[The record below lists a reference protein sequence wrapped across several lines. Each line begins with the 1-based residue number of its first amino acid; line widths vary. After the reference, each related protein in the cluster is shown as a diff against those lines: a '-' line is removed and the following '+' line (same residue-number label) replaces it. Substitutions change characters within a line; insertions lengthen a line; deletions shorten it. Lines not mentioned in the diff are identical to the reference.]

1 MARLGD
7 DAIPAIAAL
16 AQRALVDPPTLTD
29 LRRALTAAD
38 QPAVIRGDP
47 DRGVVATVTGPRG
60 GHVRFVAV
68 DPAHRGAGRGRELLA
83 AAEHDLRAAGATTV
97 TIGADAPHYLWAG
110 IDSRELAMVCLAERM
125 KYARVEINFNMDVDL
140 RHTPPD
146 PGGWRVAGPED
157 RDPIADWAARHWA
170 WWRVEMVRACDQ
182 GGLVLAEDA
191 HGIAAVCAHDVTRE
205 GLVGPV
211 AVRPD
216 LMGRGVGVAPLLGA
230 LHRMRATGRTHAEI
244 SWVGPVVPY
253 ARIGATIGSTLLVY
267 RKELT

>member
-16 AQRALVDPPTLTD
+16 GTRALVDPPTLTD

-38 QPAVIRGDP
+38 QPAVVRGDP
-47 DRGVVATVTGPRG
+47 DRGVVATVTGPG
-60 GHVRFVAV
+60 GGFVRFLAV
-68 DPAHRGAGRGRELLA
+68 DPTQRGLGLGRELLA

-125 KYARVEINFNMDVDL
+125 KYARVGVNVNMDVEL
-140 RHTPPD
+140 RHAPPD
-146 PGGWRVAGPED
+146 PGGWRVAEPED
-157 RDPIADWAARHWA
+157 RDAIADWAERHWA
-170 WWRVEMVRACDQ
+170 PWRVEMVRACDQ
-182 GGLVLAEDA
+182 GGLVLAEDHA
-191 HGIAAVCAHDVTRE
+191 GIAAVCAHDVTRE

-216 LMGRGVGVAPLLGA
+216 LMGRGVATAALLGA
-230 LHRMRATGRTHAEI
+230 LHRMRAMGRSHAEI

-253 ARIGATIGSTLLVY
+253 ARIGATLGRTLLVY
-267 RKELT
+267 RKKLT